1 MRVQLASVLAAI
13 ISQRLLPT
21 KDQNGRVAA
30 LEIMINNSAISN
42 LIRNEKIHQIPS
54 VMQTNKA
61 AGMQTLEMALRELL
75 DPIRLITE
83 RQNHT

>member
-1 MRVQLASVLAAI
+1 
-13 ISQRLLPT
+13 
-21 KDQNGRVAA
+21 
-30 LEIMINNSAISN
+30 MINNSAISN

-75 DPIRLITE
+75 D
-83 RQNHT
+83 QNKIDYRTAEPHMNGVSI